1 MIYDLQK
8 ASLGKRLS
16 AFLFDLVLFVILVTG
31 AAFGLTALLG
41 YDSQVTAYGKTL
53 SAFEEQ
59 YTEPLNKEQFDALTE
74 EEQGAYE
81 TMVNELN
88 AITSQV
94 FNSTLLIITFSLL
107 AAYLVLEFIIPL
119 ILGNGQTLGKKIFG
133 IALMRVDGVRLTPIQ
148 LFVRTVLGKYTVET
162 MIPAM
167 FAVTILLGAST
178 LISILAPALIL
189 LAQIVLMIIT
199 NTNSLIHDKM
209 AGTVAVDMASQL
221 IFDSVEELAEYKRQ
235 LHTEEANKADY
246 P

>member
-31 AAFGLTALLG
+31 AAFGLSALLG
-41 YDSQVTAYGKTL
+41 YDSQLTSY
-53 SAFEEQ
+53 EQ
-59 YTEPLNKEQFDALTE
+59 SYSDFQELYKEPLNREQFDALTE
-74 EEQGAYE
+74 EGQAAYRA
-81 TMVNELN
+81 MVDELN
-88 AITSQV
+88 AITGQV

-107 AAYLVLEFIIPL
+107 AAYLVLELIIPL

-133 IALMRVDGVRLTPIQ
+133 IALMRVDGVRLTPVQ

-167 FAVTILLGAST
+167 FAVTIFLGQST

-189 LAQIVLMIIT
+189 LTQIVLLIIT
-199 NTNSLIHDKM
+199 HTNSLIHDKM

-221 IFDSVEELAEYKRQ
+221 IFDSAEELAAYKRQ
-235 LHTEEANKADY
+235 LHTEEANRADY